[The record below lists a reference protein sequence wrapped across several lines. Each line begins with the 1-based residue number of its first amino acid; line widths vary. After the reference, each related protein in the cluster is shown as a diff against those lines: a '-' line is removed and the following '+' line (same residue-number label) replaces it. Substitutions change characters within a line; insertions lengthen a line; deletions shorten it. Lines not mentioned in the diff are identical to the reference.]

1 VSDFILR
8 ILAATEQINPKD
20 IGINDPVTNANTAV
34 TGILNTVYGW
44 AGILCVIVIVTA
56 GFIYTTSNATP
67 QRITRA
73 KDAIVYALVGL
84 VVILMAFT
92 ITNFVVGRF

>member
-1 VSDFILR
+1 MSNIISH
-8 ILAATEQINPKD
+8 ILAATEKINPRD
-20 IGINDPVTNANTAV
+20 IGINDPVTNADTAV
-34 TGILNTVYGW
+34 TGILNTVYAW
-44 AGILCVIVIVTA
+44 AGILCVIIIVVA

-67 QRITRA
+67 QRISRA

-84 VVILMAFT
+84 VIILMAFT

>member
-1 VSDFILR
+1 MNSIASR
-8 ILAATEQINPKD
+8 ILAATEKIDPAD
-20 IGINDPVTNANTAV
+20 IGIADPVTNANTAV

-44 AGILCVIVIVTA
+44 AGILCVIIIVVA